1 MRHAHKT
8 RQLPHFWAVFARTPL
23 TFGIGAAIVLGS
35 VQPASAQSPPATADT
50 GSGVADK
57 DVCAAYAAEAEIAWK
72 IPRGLLWA
80 IGMIESRRTTGPWP
94 WTLNAG
100 GGHYFDTCEQAAR
113 KLSDV
118 IRVNGRSNVDI

>member
-1 MRHAHKT
+1 M
-8 RQLPHFWAVFARTPL
+8 
-23 TFGIGAAIVLGS
+23 LGS
-35 VQPASAQSPPATADT
+35 VQSALAQSPPAIADT

-57 DVCAAYAAEAEIAWK
+57 DVCATYAAEAEIAWK

-100 GGHYFDTCEQAAR
+100 GGLYFDTREQAAR

-118 IRVNGRSNVDI
+118 IRVTSRTNVDI